1 MPAVAR
7 DRAKVSDLD
16 QALDL
21 HLRKLPADA
30 PIREV
35 ISAPEVTELLGSFR
49 DADTT
54 ALKEQKSYRRY
65 GRLALWTTMAA
76 TVIGAVVLLPIPFE
90 GWSRLTIQV
99 LQALALTL
107 SFIATVWVSWR
118 QSVSQWLRARATAEG
133 LRGEVFRAIL
143 SDGAAKELLAPA
155 LACFVDAHLDWQLA
169 YYTTAG
175 RRYRRSAGNAAPYK
189 VIGYLL
195 LAIAVLLGLA
205 GFATVIAKLEWSW
218 PIVKSTADWATQH
231 ESGRWQLG
239 LGAMATAILAFA
251 GARSFMD
258 QDDRQGVLCEIARK
272 RLEDIKR
279 QGLPSAE
286 AAAASGNTAAV
297 MKFCGDVQAI
307 MSAEHLA
314 WTYPSPVD
322 QATVPKRVF

>member
-1 MPAVAR
+1 MVPSRRALTPLMFQVAIFMAWVVAAPTTQRKANWSRTAAVALPAVGATRFRPSRALGSAR
-7 DRAKVSDLD
+7 GAHLNQKVIACRQLLAIAPRFRICD

-143 SDGAAKELLAPA
+143 SDGAAKGLLAPA

-205 GFATVIAKLEWSW
+205 GFATVIAS
-218 PIVKSTADWATQH
+218 S
-231 ESGRWQLG
+231 SGHGR
-239 LGAMATAILAFA
+239 
-251 GARSFMD
+251 
-258 QDDRQGVLCEIARK
+258 
-272 RLEDIKR
+272 
-279 QGLPSAE
+279 
-286 AAAASGNTAAV
+286 
-297 MKFCGDVQAI
+297 
-307 MSAEHLA
+307 
-314 WTYPSPVD
+314 
-322 QATVPKRVF
+322 